1 MDSLPAGNCS
11 SLTYLG
17 RIHELTSVFVASSVR
32 HWRLERTRLIS
43 MYAALNVLM
52 VCCFIERS
60 LSKMKPRLRK
70 IPQNSSSVLL
80 REIVFG
86 SYKIVLKEEE
96 AEKRTALVLPSFC
109 LSVFF
114 HS

>member
-1 MDSLPAGNCS
+1 MTRFGCVFGERLQM
-11 SLTYLG
+11 
-17 RIHELTSVFVASSVR
+17 ELM
-32 HWRLERTRLIS
+32 RLIS
-43 MYAALNVLM
+43 MYAALYILM
-52 VCCFIERS
+52 MCCFIKRS